1 MKDSIVITRT
11 PYRMSFLG
19 GGTDHKNWFN
29 YHGGCVLSAT
39 IDKYCYLL
47 VKKLENFFD
56 IKYKV
61 IYRKIENTNSLDEIE
76 HSTAR
81 ECLRF
86 LNIDNGIEIHHTGD
100 LPARSGVAS
109 SSAYAVGLLNALYA
123 LNGIYTPKDVLAK
136 EAIHIERNMLKE
148 LGGNQDQIACAFGGF
163 NKISFYNDNKFIVEP
178 IPISSDR
185 LKLFN
190 DHLLLFYLKSQR
202 SSFDIAESFVPNIDS
217 KRRQMRISKDL
228 VDEGINILCSNSDI
242 TYFGE
247 LLHEYWMI
255 KSSLSDKVSTNTID
269 EYYNLTRENGAIG
282 GKILGAGGGGFLLIF
297 AEPPLHEKIIN
308 SFKNA
313 VHVKFEFERSGS
325 TIIFKG

>member
-1 MKDSIVITRT
+1 MSDSIIITRT
-11 PYRMSFLG
+11 PYRVSFLG
-19 GGTDHKNWFN
+19 GGTDFENWFN

-39 IDKYCYLL
+39 IDKYCYLT

-56 IKYKV
+56 IKYKI
-61 IYRKIENTNSLDEIE
+61 IYRKIENVSNIDEIE

-86 LNIDNGIEIHHTGD
+86 LNIDSGIEVHHIGD
-100 LPARSGVAS
+100 LPARSGIAS
-109 SSAYAVGLLNALYA
+109 SSSYAVGLLNALYA
-123 LNGIYTPKDVLAK
+123 LNGIYTPKDILAR

-148 LGGNQDQIACAFGGF
+148 LGGVQDQIACAFGGL
-163 NKISFYNDNKFIVEP
+163 NKISFFNNSSFLVEP

-190 DHLLLFYLKSQR
+190 DHLLLFYLKTQR
-202 SSFDIAESFVPNIDS
+202 SSFDIAESFAPNIDS

-247 LLHEYWMI
+247 LLHEYWMV
-255 KSSLSDKVSTNTID
+255 KSSLSNKVSTDKID
-269 EYYNLTRENGAIG
+269 EYYNLARDNGAIS

-297 AEPPLHEKIIN
+297 SEPQYHEKIIN
-308 SFKNA
+308 SFKDA
-313 VHVKFEFERSGS
+313 IHVNFEFERSGS